1 MARPVK
7 CRKVCCGKGSR
18 CFHPIGKNPGKLERV
33 EMTLDEL
40 EAVKLLDYEGKY
52 QEQAAKSMG
61 VSRQTIGNIIES
73 ARYKI
78 AGAILHGKLLSI
90 RGGNVAKKKTKNRKE
105 VA

>member
-7 CRKVCCGKGSR
+7 CRKVCCGADSR
-18 CFHPIGKNPGKLERV
+18 CFHPIGKDPRGLPKV

-40 EAVKLLDYEGKY
+40 EAMKLIDYDGKY

-61 VSRQTIGNIIES
+61 VSRQTIGNIVES
-73 ARYKI
+73 ARYKM
-78 AGAILHGKLLSI
+78 AAAVLHGKLLSI
-90 RGGNVAKKKTKNRKE
+90 KGGNIIKKKVKNGKK